1 MKISDKDK
9 GFVTEGS
16 ILEHYFETGERV
28 YDTKAIENGEIDI
41 EAAEEEYDRQI
52 MLALEEKARKEKE
65 WEKNGLANFEKLRE
79 LQKNSLD
86 NRLYIGERVLYLREQ
101 LELEP
106 KDVYEPAG
114 IVKSTL
120 YRIENGPNC
129 PTVQVIQKV
138 LYSLQV
144 TLADFSCFPDDF
156 ERWKK
161 AITEPD
167 NTYDIYKF
175 RKEMLRKLEQYCFT
189 YKLSGKETRFPRTHL
204 NLIRNLLES
213 SFAILDIVPHDEQ

>member
-1 MKISDKDK
+1 MSVI
-9 GFVTEGS
+9 VTKTK
-16 ILEHYFETGERV
+16 ETIVEIIKNGAN
-28 YDTKAIENGEIDI
+28 KAIENGEIDV

-86 NRLYIGERVLYLREQ
+86 NRLYIGERVLYLRER

-189 YKLSGKETRFPRTHL
+189 YQLSGKETRFPRTHL

-213 SFAILDIVPHDEQ
+213 SFAILDIVPHDE

>member
-9 GFVTEGS
+9 GLVTEDS

-28 YDTKAIENGEIDI
+28 YDTKAIENGEIDV
-41 EAAEEEYDRQI
+41 EASAEDFDRQI

-79 LQKNSLD
+79 LQKNSPD
-86 NRLYIGERVLYLREQ
+86 NRLYIGERVLYLRER
-101 LELEP
+101 LKLEP

-129 PTVQVIQKV
+129 PTVQVMQKV
-138 LYSLQV
+138 LYALQI

-161 AITEPD
+161 AITEPE
-167 NTYDIYKF
+167 NTYNIYQF
-175 RKEMLRKLEQYCFT
+175 RKEIFSKLEKYSFT
-189 YKLSGKETRFPRTHL
+189 YNLSGKEIMFPRTHL
-204 NLIRNLLES
+204 NLIKNLLES
-213 SFAILDIVPHDEQ
+213 SFAILDIVPNDEK